1 MMKTDPSNV
10 NFKWSQEVW
19 QLAEK
24 LVSPRPVDRE
34 EALDTLVEKG
44 APRISPLVAYL
55 LATRISDP
63 DLEVRFHMIKALGE
77 MLAGED
83 SGDIIPDPVLQQLH
97 GFLAHLNKNQIL
109 DMLETSDQYL
119 SSEESLLNVFKL
131 CSYAGSVMSGIVN
144 DRKLPISIRQQAIYY
159 CGEIGF
165 LETTSV
171 LQGLVQLVEKRN
183 QKQGRAPLRKK
194 AQDESKLYP
203 FAVAALEKLNR
214 EAKRGRK
221 NA

>member
-1 MMKTDPSNV
+1 MMKTDPSNLD
-10 NFKWSQEVW
+10 FEWSQEVW
-19 QLAEK
+19 QTAEK
-24 LVSPRPVDRE
+24 LVSPRSGDRE

-44 APRISPLVAYL
+44 APRNSPLVAYL

-63 DLEVRFHMIKALGE
+63 DLEVRFHMIKVLGE
-77 MLAGED
+77 MLAGEN
-83 SGDIIPDPVLQQLH
+83 SGEYIPDPVLQQLH

-109 DMLETSDQYL
+109 DMLEIADQYL
-119 SSEESLLNVFKL
+119 SSEESLLRILKL

-144 DRKLPISIRQQAIYY
+144 DRKLPISIRQRAIYF

-171 LQGLVQLVEKRN
+171 LQRLVQLVEKRN
-183 QKQGRAPLRKK
+183 QKQARVPLRKK
-194 AQDESKLYP
+194 TQEESKLYP
-203 FAVAALEKLNR
+203 FAIAALEKLNN
-214 EAKRGRK
+214 EVKRGKK